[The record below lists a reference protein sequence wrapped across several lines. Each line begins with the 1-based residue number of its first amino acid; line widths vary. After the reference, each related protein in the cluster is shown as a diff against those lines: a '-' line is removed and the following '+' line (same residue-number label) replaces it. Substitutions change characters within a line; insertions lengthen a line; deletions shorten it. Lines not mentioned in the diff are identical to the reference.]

1 MQNNCSKDT
10 AYAGF
15 WVRFFAYMVDSIIV
29 FFALLAIRLF
39 LLGVSGLIEGT
50 VFEGNILFQYTLTDI
65 VLYVAQ
71 AVYFVLFTYCTGT
84 TPGKRLLSLRVC
96 SADGGKLTFFDVLY
110 REVIGRFLCGLFLG
124 IGYIVAGI
132 DKQKRGIHDML
143 SDTRVIYGKKVKVYP
158 VYQAQAAPLVSPY
171 GGQPS
176 PVYHPS
182 VPPVSR
188 QVTEETEGREQK
200 PSQAASQQPPQPS
213 QAVPQQPPQPQGGQ
227 YHMVSPSQIPVE
239 NGQSGEQ
246 SDRRSKERDS

>member
-1 MQNNCSKDT
+1 MQNSCSRDT

-29 FFALLAIRLF
+29 FFALLAVRLF
-39 LLGVSGLIEGT
+39 LLGASGLIEGT
-50 VFEGNILFQYTLTDI
+50 VFEGNILFQYTLKDI
-65 VLYVAQ
+65 ILYVAQ
-71 AVYFVLFTYCTGT
+71 TVYFVLFTYCTGT

-96 SADGGKLTFFDVLY
+96 SADGGKLGFLDVLY
-110 REVIGRFLCGLFLG
+110 REIIGRFLCGLFLG

-143 SDTRVIYGKKVKVYP
+143 SDTRVVYGKRVKIYP
-158 VYQAQAAPLVSPY
+158 VYQAQAAPPVPPY
-171 GGQPS
+171 SGQPAYR
-176 PVYHPS
+176 PP

-188 QVTEETEGREQK
+188 QVPEEQEA
-200 PSQAASQQPPQPS
+200 PQAAPPQPPQT
-213 QAVPQQPPQPQGGQ
+213 APPQPQGGQ
-227 YHMVSPSQIPVE
+227 YHMVSPSQIPVQ